1 MLDLR
6 TLVVGARVHNLN
18 PTTLDANG
26 TTILPAK
33 PLKFL
38 SPSLSGLLAS
48 ARVTIGGVQVS
59 ECQYIAR
66 TEHVLGVMMTDQEKR
81 RDYTEGF
88 GLQVAA
94 ANADYGGYQS
104 EPIPGG
110 ESRDV
115 V

>member
-1 MLDLR
+1 MEPQQSEPNRSSSSHLR
-6 TLVVGARVHNLN
+6 SVAFWH
-18 PTTLDANG
+18 P
-26 TTILPAK
+26 P
-33 PLKFL
+33 
-38 SPSLSGLLAS
+38 GL
-48 ARVTIGGVQVS
+48 TIGGVQVS

-66 TEHVLGVMMTDQEKR
+66 NEHVLGVMMTDQEKR